1 MNILPL
7 LLKTTSSIATSVTS
21 VTTDAFSAQLWRA
34 LKEPSKEPRCW
45 DDSDDLSLLITLLA
59 LSRGCLFFGVCV
71 FLTPRFRE
79 RILPDLI
86 LGLQGGISLWCGD
99 TSC

>member
-45 DDSDDLSLLITLLA
+45 DDSDDMSLLITLLA
-59 LSRGCLFFGVCV
+59 LSRGCLWCFSVSFFFLVCV
-71 FLTPRFRE
+71 CFSHQGSE
-79 RILPDLI
+79 SASCRI
-86 LGLQGGISLWCGD
+86 
-99 TSC
+99 